1 MAILE
6 KNGVITGSV
15 DDVVY
20 KYYNGKV
27 VVCRKQT
34 TYRDAKT
41 EGQVVYRVKMRN
53 IQNIYAALKE
63 ALRGNFQDK
72 TGRQTDYSRF
82 QGVNMQKP
90 AVYLNKNEVAM
101 KAQVVAPYIVSFGTL
116 VPIEYELKDNS
127 LVTNISLGNLS
138 ITPDTTVSEIALAIV
153 KNNDGWEYD
162 DCLEFMV
169 VRQSEGKTPTAK
181 CSFAHLSLDRNDT
194 SKVSEALVVRNTNQI
209 ELGSSADGFLQ
220 MNVSDN
226 GGFAV
231 IRKRMASKG
240 LMTSTQELAIN
251 NPLFDQYHSEK
262 SKQKAMDSYGVNRNK
277 SFLVP

>member
-1 MAILE
+1 MARVE
-6 KNGVITGSV
+6 KNGNFSGTI
-15 DDVVY
+15 DNVVY
-20 KYYNGKV
+20 RNYNGTIVACQKP
-27 VVCRKQT
+27 T

-72 TGRQTDYSRF
+72 VGRQTDYSRF

-90 AVYLNKNEVAM
+90 AVYLSKNEVAM

-116 VPIEYELKDNS
+116 PQVEYELKDNS

-138 ITPDTTVSEIALAIV
+138 ITPDTTVSEIVLAIV

-162 DCLEFMV
+162 DCLEFMAV
-169 VRQSEGKTPTAK
+169 KQSEGKTPTAK
-181 CSFAHLSLDRNDT
+181 CCFAHLSLDKNDT
-194 SKVSEALVVRNTNQI
+194 SKLSDALIVRNASQI
-209 ELGSSADGFLQ
+209 ELGSSEEGFLQ

-226 GGFAV
+226 AGFAI

>member
-20 KYYNGKV
+20 KNYNGKV

-116 VPIEYELKDNS
+116 PQIEYEIKDNS

-138 ITPDTTVSEIALAIV
+138 VTQDTTVSEIALAIV
-153 KNNDGWEYD
+153 KNNEGWEYD
-162 DCLEFMV
+162 DCIEFMAV
-169 VRQSEGKTPTAK
+169 KQTEGNNPTAK
-181 CSFAHLSLDRNDT
+181 CSFAHLVLDKNVTAKLAD
-194 SKVSEALVVRNTNQI
+194 ALMVRNASQI
-209 ELGSSADGFLQ
+209 ELGSSAEGFLQ
-220 MNVSDN
+220 MNAPDN
-226 GGFAV
+226 GGFAI

-251 NPLFDQYHSEK
+251 NSLFDLYHSDQR
-262 SKQKAMDSYGVNRNK
+262 KQEALDSYGVKRDK
-277 SFLVP
+277 TFLVP